1 MTRRARLLRAA
12 PWVWSGTAL
21 ALLVLAAGV
30 HLATRDD
37 IGATTT
43 DTVLFLVGCV
53 TNASAPIVGLLL
65 ARGMPLNPMGWLLL
79 AIGLC
84 IGLFAA
90 LPALR
95 QTDVLSYWIGAWL
108 EFTVYL
114 LLPPLACLLLLLFPD
129 GHVAGPRWRWLARA
143 TALLALIL
151 MVMAPFV
158 SWEDDPAAASPWA
171 VPATPDNPATSTP
184 WAVHGAAGEQLLLVF
199 DLGTLVLFLLSDAA
213 VGSIF
218 VRFRRARPVERQQL
232 KWFLFA
238 GALLVAAILPDLV
251 DLRVGNSVWPSVAVA
266 AFGLLPMAV
275 GIAVLRYRL
284 YEIDRIISR
293 SVSYGLL
300 TGLLVALYLALVAVL
315 RALLEPLTGGSS
327 LAVAGSTLA
336 VAAAFSPARRWLQ
349 GAVDRR
355 FDRARYDADR
365 AVQAFAARLRTQ
377 VDLDEVT
384 GGLRDTVTATVAPT
398 RVAVWLRDVPAGREA

>member
-1 MTRRARLLRAA
+1 VTRRAGLLRAA
-12 PWVWSGTAL
+12 PWVLSGTAL
-21 ALLVLAAGV
+21 ALLVLAAVV
-30 HLATRDD
+30 HLATRED

-53 TNASAPIVGLLL
+53 TNAGTPIVGLLL
-65 ARGMPLNPMGWLLL
+65 ARRLPLNPMGWLLL

-95 QTDVLSYWIGAWL
+95 QADVLPYWIGAWL

-114 LLPPLACLLLLLFPD
+114 LLLPLACLLLLLFPD
-129 GHVAGPRWRWLARA
+129 GHFAGPRWRWAARA
-143 TALLALIL
+143 TALLALVV

-158 SWEDDPAAASPWA
+158 SWADDPAAASPWA

-184 WAVHGAAGEQLLLVF
+184 WAVHGVAGEQLLLVF
-199 DLGTLVLFLLSDAA
+199 NLGTLVLFLLTDAS

-218 VRFRRARPVERQQL
+218 VRFRRASPVERQQL

-251 DLRVGNSVWPSVAVA
+251 DLRIGNSVWPSVAVA
-266 AFGLLPMAV
+266 VFGLLPMAV
-275 GIAVLRYRL
+275 GIAVLRFRL

-300 TGLLVALYLALVAVL
+300 TGLLVALYLTLVALL
-315 RALLEPLTGGSS
+315 RPLLEPLTGGSS

-336 VAAAFSPARRWLQ
+336 VAAGFSPARRRLQ

-384 GGLRDTVTATVAPT
+384 EGLRDTVAATVAPT
-398 RVAVWLRDVPAGREA
+398 QVAVWLRVPSGTGGM